1 MVHLQSLG
9 GIDLKF
15 HPAVEFT
22 INLFSYILFVLVL
35 SCSFLKKERKT
46 SAHGRTSRSLLLL
59 VNCLAGNITRPSLAC
74 RCKPFCRQQGAAD
87 RTSYGI
93 FWKNIIAVLCLDV
106 PRTMACCRQSSPL
119 CCLRCR
125 FAFSDG
131 LPFAINSHRRVSRIL
146 SRTIVMSK
154 KHRHR

>member
-1 MVHLQSLG
+1 MSLC
-9 GIDLKF
+9 
-15 HPAVEFT
+15 
-22 INLFSYILFVLVL
+22 LVL
-35 SCSFLKKERKT
+35 SVCQKVPKN
-46 SAHGRTSRSLLLL
+46 SALGRTSRSLLLL

-93 FWKNIIAVLCLDV
+93 FLGNIIAVLCLDV
-106 PRTMACCRQSSPL
+106 PRTMACCRQGSPL

-131 LPFAINSHRRVSRIL
+131 LPFAINNHRRVSRIL
-146 SRTIVMSK
+146 SCTIVMPK